1 MKINGQVTNEKDKIE
16 AKVIKYFGAL
26 LNGHH
31 DRSGVDTGHPFVPDY
46 TDLPDFLSN
55 LSKLSQSSQDN
66 LVKNLNFE
74 QVKFVVFKKCDRSPG
89 LDGLPYEF
97 YQVTWDIIGHDFVKV
112 L

>member
-1 MKINGQVTNEKDKIE
+1 M
-16 AKVIKYFGAL
+16 
-26 LNGHH
+26 
-31 DRSGVDTGHPFVPDY
+31 PDY

-74 QVKFVVFKKCDRSPG
+74 QVKFVVFKKCDRNKSPG

-112 L
+112 LQCQLDRVRLMESDKHGATRLDLQG